1 MKHKFIGE
9 KGYDFRSIN
18 FRIWLYFVAFATC
31 LLIALWGLQTFFL
44 NTYYQDMKVKE
55 TDRVAAVISNQY
67 KSESIIEVIRNLSYS
82 NDMYIHIEDQEGT
95 IVFSP
100 TTEEGRRPS
109 YGYLNEMAD
118 IKEKL
123 FESGE
128 RAVKLIISEGKTD
141 MNTLAFAGFVEDK
154 EGNTAILYIFS
165 PLYPVSST
173 VSILQEQLKYIT
185 IISLS
190 IAFAISIY
198 LARRISRPIRKI
210 TSQAKSLAKGEY
222 HITFEKESY
231 SEIANLAETLTHTAK
246 ELEKSDKLQK
256 DLIANVSHDIRT
268 PLTMVKSYAELI
280 RDVSGD
286 DKVKRD
292 ENLNIII
299 EEADRLNDLVTDMLT
314 LSQIQSGVGFK
325 DVSTINLLETVES
338 VVCPYLSIMEK
349 EGYTIKIDI
358 DKTIEFTGNSMRI
371 KQVVTNLFSNA
382 VKYSKEDK
390 RIWIKGFKKDGYIRV
405 EVIDKGLGIKEE
417 ELSKIW
423 ERYHQAES
431 GFSKNN
437 LGTGLGLAIVKEI
450 ILLHNGKYGAES
462 KVGEGSVFWFE
473 LLGAEASKY

>member
-1 MKHKFIGE
+1 LKHKSTGE
-9 KGYDFRSIN
+9 KRFDFHSIN

-31 LLIALWGLQTFFL
+31 LLIALWGLQIFFL

-55 TDRVAAVISNQY
+55 TDRVAGVIESQY
-67 KSESIIEVIRNLSYS
+67 KSENIIDVIRNLSYS

-100 TTEEGRRPS
+100 ITEEGRRPS

-123 FESGE
+123 FESGGK
-128 RAVKLIISEGKTD
+128 AVRLIISEGKTD
-141 MNTLAFAGFVEDK
+141 MNTLAYAGFVEDSN
-154 EGNTAILYIFS
+154 GNTAILYIFS

-185 IISLS
+185 VISLI

-210 TSQAKSLAKGEY
+210 TNQAKNLANGEY
-222 HITFEKESY
+222 DMEFEKESY
-231 SEIANLAETLTHTAK
+231 SEIANLAETLEHTAR
-246 ELEKSDKLQK
+246 ELAKSDRLQK

-286 DKVKRD
+286 DKVKRE
-292 ENLNIII
+292 ENLNVII

-314 LSQIQSGVGFK
+314 LSQIQSGMGLRE
-325 DVSTINLLETVES
+325 VSEMNLLDTVES
-338 VVCPYLSIMEK
+338 VVNPYISIMEK
-349 EGYTIKIDI
+349 GGYNISIDI
-358 DKTIEFTGNSMRI
+358 DETISFIADQMRI
-371 KQVVTNLFSNA
+371 KQVITNLFGNA
-382 VKYSKEDK
+382 VKFSGEDK
-390 RIWIKGFKKDGYIRV
+390 RIWIKGFKKDEYLRV

-417 ELSKIW
+417 ELDKIW
-423 ERYHQAES
+423 ERYHQAEAGS
-431 GFSKNN
+431 NKNN
-437 LGTGLGLAIVKEI
+437 GGTGLGLAIVKEI
-450 ILLHNGKYGAES
+450 ILLHKGKYGALS
-462 KVGEGSVFWFE
+462 KEGEGSVFWFE
-473 LLGAEASKY
+473 LPLTEA